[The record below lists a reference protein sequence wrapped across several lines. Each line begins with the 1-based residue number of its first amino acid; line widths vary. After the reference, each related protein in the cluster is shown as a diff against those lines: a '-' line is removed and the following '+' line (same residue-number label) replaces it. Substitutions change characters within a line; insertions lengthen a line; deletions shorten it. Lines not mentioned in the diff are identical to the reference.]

1 MKSLNIANPNILNFL
16 AYSFPLSFIL
26 GNLFINI
33 VTLLII
39 LFGFYIYKEK
49 LFDFKK
55 DSILTYIFLFF
66 VLLLISTIIEN
77 NENHIIKSVLF
88 LRYFFLLLVLRCMII
103 NGDLNIKKFFLICLT
118 FSIIISLDV
127 IFQYFVGVNIFGQES
142 TIQHRSSFFGS
153 EKIAGGYIQRFLI
166 LGLFSIPLF
175 LSKNKK
181 KLFIIL
187 GSITTIGFIGI
198 ILSGNRMPAILFIFF
213 IILSLIFN
221 IRKFK
226 FVNVLFLIF
235 TISFLSLLIIKN
247 ENLKNH
253 YENFYAGIKQFSKI
267 IPEIK
272 KEYPELEKY
281 KNSGKQFQN
290 IQGFIFTPQFQQ
302 YHEKY
307 DVISVRSGHTAT
319 YITSIDLLKESPVIG
334 RGIKSFRNNCREKW
348 HLPNRM
354 CQNHPHHF
362 YLEIINDTGIIGFLL
377 LGISLV
383 ILLLKNFKYYYLN
396 VEKKLSDLNLA
407 FYAISFTLIIEF
419 FPLRSHG
426 SFFSTYNSSFI
437 FFIIGIFYGLYEL
450 KLKKFEKR

>member
-153 EKIAGGYIQRFLI
+153 EKIAGGYIQRF
-166 LGLFSIPLF
+166 
-175 LSKNKK
+175 
-181 KLFIIL
+181 
-187 GSITTIGFIGI
+187 
-198 ILSGNRMPAILFIFF
+198 
-213 IILSLIFN
+213 
-221 IRKFK
+221 
-226 FVNVLFLIF
+226 FLI
-235 TISFLSLLIIKN
+235 
-247 ENLKNH
+247 
-253 YENFYAGIKQFSKI
+253 
-267 IPEIK
+267 
-272 KEYPELEKY
+272 
-281 KNSGKQFQN
+281 
-290 IQGFIFTPQFQQ
+290 
-302 YHEKY
+302 
-307 DVISVRSGHTAT
+307 D
-319 YITSIDLLKESPVIG
+319 
-334 RGIKSFRNNCREKW
+334 
-348 HLPNRM
+348 
-354 CQNHPHHF
+354 
-362 YLEIINDTGIIGFLL
+362 
-377 LGISLV
+377 
-383 ILLLKNFKYYYLN
+383 
-396 VEKKLSDLNLA
+396 
-407 FYAISFTLIIEF
+407 
-419 FPLRSHG
+419 
-426 SFFSTYNSSFI
+426 
-437 FFIIGIFYGLYEL
+437 
-450 KLKKFEKR
+450 